1 MHNKLKLLLLAV
13 ALLTLAVRTTIP
25 VLAQNPT
32 GSIKGTVTDQQGAVI
47 QNATITAT
55 NKATGVTRKTTSGD
69 DGVYLVSTLL
79 PGEYEVKIEAQG
91 FATQLSTL
99 TVQVGNTTTGDAA
112 LRAGTKGEVVMLSPK
127 PR

>member
-13 ALLTLAVRTTIP
+13 ALFTLAVRTTIP

-47 QNATITAT
+47 QNATITVT
-55 NKATGVTRKTTSGD
+55 NKATGVVRTANSGA

-79 PGEYEVKIEAQG
+79 PGDYEVKIEAPN
-91 FATQLSTL
+91 FATQVSTL
-99 TVQVGNTTTGDAA
+99 TVQVGNTTTGDAS
-112 LRAGTKGEVVMLSPK
+112 LRAGSKG
-127 PR
+127 